1 MSYKFEKQ
9 THKSKGK
16 AGRIPHP
23 VGASPHSGARKNKLR
38 KALEAREDKVTR
50 RPISTK
56 ASHSLTKTARQR
68 AEHPSDR
75 HKETAKQKAARIK
88 AGGPT
93 KQKKHKATGRLG
105 TRRIA
110 KRHEQ
115 AMPEGTSIYDVDKQ
129 KTKKIPTVKA
139 PKGSTKRRPTSK
151 EKAADKRK
159 YPSVLKKAG
168 GGKIEKK
175 GTPNPKNIK
184 PKKAEKKGIL
194 NPKIITSNTPMV
206 NESGQIVG
214 YGPEKKY
221 GGGKVKGYKHGG
233 FLGKEFDGSKIVS
246 GGYD

>member
-1 MSYKFEKQ
+1 MSY
-9 THKSKGK
+9 
-16 AGRIPHP
+16 
-23 VGASPHSGARKNKLR
+23 
-38 KALEAREDKVTR
+38 
-50 RPISTK
+50 
-56 ASHSLTKTARQR
+56 LTKTARQR

-93 KQKKHKATGRLG
+93 KQQKHKATGRLG

-129 KTKKIPTVKA
+129 KTKKIPTVTA

-168 GGKIEKK
+168 G
-175 GTPNPKNIK
+175 
-184 PKKAEKKGIL
+184 
-194 NPKIITSNTPMV
+194 
-206 NESGQIVG
+206 
-214 YGPEKKY
+214 
-221 GGGKVKGYKHGG
+221 KVKGYKHGG
-233 FLGKEFDGSKIVS
+233 FIGRQLDGSKIVS